1 MNEPERSVEN
11 QEDRKGEAP
20 VASSEAMPPKEG
32 DAARDAKGGSAGPEL
47 RQITSLRL
55 LETLLLFA
63 RRFGKEVSMETLT
76 AGLPHPPHRA
86 APDLLD
92 FSQAETLF
100 TKAARRAGF
109 RATMAQRS
117 LDEILDLHL
126 PVILLLEKGQSCILE
141 ALSSDR
147 TKAKVIHPGPT
158 PLEEWVEL
166 EELARHYTGYLFMLK
181 KEIDDREGGTFAWH
195 HRGKHWFWDTLKLSW
210 PIYKDVLLA
219 SLLVNLFV
227 LATPLFTRNVYDR
240 VIPNNAVETLMVFAA
255 GVLIVYLLDA
265 LLKYFRSRMLEIAAK
280 KSDVIMSSIIFER
293 VMDMHMSQIP
303 RSVGSFASNL
313 KEFDSIRG
321 FLTNATLAVVI
332 DLPFAVIF
340 LLVIW
345 YIGGI
350 IVLVPLTIML
360 IILAY
365 ALFIRKPLQESI
377 ESTYEAAARKNGILI
392 EALNNIET
400 IKAHNIAGQIQWQWE
415 ESVGE
420 IARKSLRSRLM
431 SASIPTLTGFMVQL
445 NTVLL
450 LMVGVYMIRDQ
461 ELTMGGLI
469 AITILASRTV
479 APMGQVAALLTNY
492 SDAKTAY
499 ENIDRIVN
507 QPVERLSGHQFIHRE
522 SFRGK
527 IEFQNVTF
535 TYPDSEVPA
544 LKNVSFVIE
553 PGEHVGLIGRIGS
566 GKSTIEKLILKLYDP
581 DEGKILIDD
590 VDIAQIDPARLRQYI
605 GYVGQDIGLF
615 RGTLRDN
622 IANRRPGIGDER
634 LLEAAKIA
642 GVDEFAR
649 RHPMGYNMPVGER
662 GQGLSGGQRQS
673 IGLARALISDAPIM
687 LLDEPTNALDQLSE
701 SRILQALSPVLKDR
715 TVLLITQKFALLKLT
730 PRVIVMHE
738 GRVYLDGPRDEV
750 LKRLNEGAG
759 HAS

>member
-1 MNEPERSVEN
+1 MSDNRPIEENAKPE
-11 QEDRKGEAP
+11 P
-20 VASSEAMPPKEG
+20 VAEAAEEPKKHEPYKKV
-32 DAARDAKGGSAGPEL
+32 ASK
-47 RQITSLRL
+47 RL
-55 LETLLLFA
+55 LETLILFA
-63 RRFGKEVSMETLT
+63 SRYGKEVSMETLI
-76 AGLPHPPHRA
+76 AGLPHPPGQRG
-86 APDLLD
+86 PDMLEI
-92 FSQAETLF
+92 SQAETLF
-100 TKAARRAGF
+100 TRAAHRAGF
-109 RATMAQRS
+109 RSTLAQRN
-117 LDEILDLHL
+117 LDEIIDLHL
-126 PVILLLEKGQSCILE
+126 PAILLLERGQSCILE
-141 ALSSDR
+141 AISQDR
-147 TKAKVIHPGPT
+147 RQLKIVHPGST
-158 PLEEWVEL
+158 PLEEWVDVEL
-166 EELARHYTGYLFMLK
+166 LAPHYTGYLFMLK
-181 KEIDDREGGTFAWH
+181 KEADSHEGATFAWH

-210 PIYKDVLLA
+210 PIYKDVILA

-227 LATPLFTRNVYDR
+227 LASPLFTRNVYDR

-255 GVLIVYLLDA
+255 GVSIVYFLDA
-265 LLKYFRSRMLEIAAK
+265 FLKYFRSRMLEIAAK

-321 FLTNATLAVVI
+321 FLTNATLAVLI

-345 YIGGI
+345 YMGGP

-360 IILAY
+360 IILGY

-377 ESTYEAAARKNGILI
+377 ESTYEAAAKKNGILI

-400 IKAHNIAGQIQWQWE
+400 IKAHNISGQIQWHWE

-445 NTVLL
+445 NTVLIIIA
-450 LMVGVYMIRDQ
+450 GVYMIRDL

-492 SDAKTAY
+492 SDARTAY

-507 QPVERLSGHQFIHRE
+507 LPSERLSGQKFIHRE

-527 IEFQNVTF
+527 IEFRNVTF
-535 TYPDSEVPA
+535 HYPDSEIPA

-553 PGEHVGLIGRIGS
+553 PGEHVGIIGRIGS

-581 DEGKILIDD
+581 DEGSILIDD
-590 VDIAQIDPARLRQYI
+590 VDIGQIDPARLRQFI
-605 GYVGQDIGLF
+605 GYVGQDVGLF
-615 RGTLRDN
+615 RGTLKDN
-622 IANRRPGIGDER
+622 IVNRKPGIGDER
-634 LLEAAKIA
+634 LLEAARIA

-649 RHPMGYNMPVGER
+649 RHPMGYNMPIGER

-673 IGLARALISDAPIM
+673 IGLARALISDAPMM

-701 SRILQALSPVLKDR
+701 NRILEALSPVLQGR
-715 TVLLITQKFALLKLT
+715 TVLLITQKFALLRLT

-738 GRVYLDGPRDEV
+738 GQVYLDGPRDEV
-750 LKRLNEGAG
+750 LKKLSGGNGDA
-759 HAS
+759 A

>member
-1 MNEPERSVEN
+1 MQNEKKQTEVFESEQNSEEKKHSQREEMERI
-11 QEDRKGEAP
+11 D
-20 VASSEAMPPKEG
+20 
-32 DAARDAKGGSAGPEL
+32 
-47 RQITSLRL
+47 RQITSQRL

-63 RRFGKEVSMETLT
+63 GRYGKEVSMETLT
-76 AGLPHPPHRA
+76 AGLPHPPQQTT
-86 APDLLD
+86 PDLLST
-92 FSQAETLF
+92 SQAETLF
-100 TKAARRAGF
+100 VKAAHRAGF
-109 RATMAQRS
+109 RATMIQRN
-117 LDEILDLHL
+117 LNEVLDLHL
-126 PVILLLEKGQSCILE
+126 PVILLLNQGQSCILE
-141 ALSSDR
+141 ALSKDR
-147 TKAKVIHPGPT
+147 RQAKVIYPGAT
-158 PLEEWVEL
+158 PLEEWVEM
-166 EELARHYTGYLFMLK
+166 ERLAENYTGYLFMLK
-181 KEIDDREGGTFAWH
+181 KELDDKESATFAWH
-195 HRGKHWFWDTLKLSW
+195 HRGKHWFWDAIKLSW
-210 PIYKDVLLA
+210 PIYRDVLLA

-227 LATPLFTRNVYDR
+227 LASPLFTMNVYDR

-265 LLKYFRSRMLEIAAK
+265 FLKYFRSRMLEIAAK

-293 VMDMHMSQIP
+293 VMDMKMSQVP

-321 FLTNATLAVVI
+321 FLTNATLAVLI
-332 DLPFAVIF
+332 DLPFSVIF

-345 YIGGI
+345 YIGGW
-350 IVLVPLTIML
+350 IVLIPLTMMIL
-360 IILAY
+360 ILGY
-365 ALFIRKPLQESI
+365 ALIIRKPLQRSI
-377 ESTYEAAARKNGILI
+377 ESTYEAAAKKNGILI

-431 SASIPTLTGFMVQL
+431 SASIPTITGFLVQL
-445 NTVLL
+445 TTVLI
-450 LMVGVYMIRDQ
+450 VIAGVYMIRDL

-469 AITILASRTV
+469 GIVILASRTV

-492 SDAKTAY
+492 SDARTAY
-499 ENIDRIVN
+499 DTIDQIVQ
-507 QPVERLSGHQFIHRE
+507 QPTERLSQQQFIHRDR
-522 SFRGK
+522 FQGK
-527 IEFQNVTF
+527 IEFRDVTF

-544 LKNVSFVIE
+544 LKNVSFVIQ
-553 PGEHVGLIGRIGS
+553 PGEHVGIIGRIGS
-566 GKSTIEKLILKLYDP
+566 GKSTIEKLILKLYEP

-590 VDIAQIDPARLRQYI
+590 VDIAQIDPARLRQFI

-634 LLEAAKIA
+634 LLEAARIA

-673 IGLARALISDAPIM
+673 IGVARALISDAPIM
-687 LLDEPTNALDQLSE
+687 LMDEPTNSLDQLSE
-701 SRILQALSPVLKDR
+701 TRILQALGPVLKNR
-715 TVLLITQKFALLKLT
+715 TVLLITQKFALLNLT

-738 GRVYLDGPRDEV
+738 GQVYLDGPRDQV
-750 LKRLNEGAG
+750 LEQLRKGGGREA
-759 HAS
+759 

>member
-1 MNEPERSVEN
+1 LSQQYAGVKLKESVKKERDEKASEAVATQAGSEKKAP
-11 QEDRKGEAP
+11 QRGAGEKMWS
-20 VASSEAMPPKEG
+20 VAS
-32 DAARDAKGGSAGPEL
+32 R
-47 RQITSLRL
+47 RL

-63 RRFGKEVSMETLT
+63 KRYGKEVSMETLT
-76 AGLPHPPHRA
+76 AGLPHPPGQS
-86 APDLLD
+86 APNMLGI
-92 FSQAETLF
+92 SQAETLF
-100 TKAARRAGF
+100 IRAAHRAGF
-109 RATMAQRS
+109 RSTMVQRD
-117 LDEILDLHL
+117 LEEVLDLHL

-147 TKAKVIHPGPT
+147 KMAKVIHPGPN
-158 PLEEWVEL
+158 PLEEWVAFD
-166 EELARHYTGYLFMLK
+166 ELAKHYTGHLFMLK
-181 KEIDDREGGTFAWH
+181 KEAKTREGATFAWH

-210 PIYKDVLLA
+210 PIYKDVILA

-240 VIPNNAVETLMVFAA
+240 VIPNNAVETLMVFAV

-265 LLKYFRSRMLEIAAK
+265 FIKYFRSRMLEIAAK

-321 FLTNATLAVVI
+321 FLTNATLSVLI

-345 YIGGI
+345 YIGGP
-350 IVLVPLTIML
+350 IVLVPLTMML
-360 IILAY
+360 IILGY

-400 IKAHNIAGQIQWQWE
+400 IKTHNIAGQIQWRWE

-431 SASIPTLTGFMVQL
+431 SATIPTLTGFMVQL
-445 NTVLL
+445 NTVLIL
-450 LMVGVYMIRDQ
+450 IVGVYMIRDL

-469 AITILASRTV
+469 AIMILASRTV
-479 APMGQVAALLTNY
+479 APMGQVAALLTQY
-492 SDAKTAY
+492 SDARTAY

-507 QPVERLSGHQFIHRE
+507 QPTERLSGQKFIHRE

-527 IEFQNVTF
+527 IEFRNVTF
-535 TYPDSEVPA
+535 TYPGSEVPA
-544 LKNVSFVIE
+544 LKNVSFVIQ

-581 DEGKILIDD
+581 DEGSILIDD

-615 RGTLRDN
+615 RGTLYEN
-622 IANRRPGIGDER
+622 ISNRKPGIGDER
-634 LLEAAKIA
+634 VLEAARVS

-649 RHPMGYNMPVGER
+649 RHPMGYSMPIGEQ

-701 SRILQALSPVLKDR
+701 LLFISSSSSGVLN
-715 TVLLITQKFALLKLT
+715 TIQTLFL
-730 PRVIVMHE
+730 
-738 GRVYLDGPRDEV
+738 
-750 LKRLNEGAG
+750 
-759 HAS
+759 